1 MSTKKNSF
9 AVALVFIG
17 WFPIVILLPL
27 RCMAEVIEGYADIL
41 CLFRFAS
48 KKVWGAV
55 TFLENIAALVRNY
68 GPLDLA
74 NVDINTPDAKVH
86 IRLLLR

>member
-9 AVALVFIG
+9 AVALIRIG
-17 WFPIVILLPL
+17 WFPLVVLFPL
-27 RCMAEVIEGYADIL
+27 RCMAEVIEGYADVL

-48 KKVWGAV
+48 KKVWGAAV
-55 TFLENIAALVRNY
+55 LLENIAALVRNY

-74 NVDINTPDAKVH
+74 DIDIKSPDANLH
-86 IRLLLR
+86 IRFLLR

>member
-9 AVALVFIG
+9 AVAVVQIG
-17 WFPIVILLPL
+17 WFPFVVLFPL

-41 CLFRFAS
+41 CLFRFVS

-55 TFLENIAALVRNY
+55 VFLENIAALIREY
-68 GPLDLA
+68 GPFDLVNVDVKSPEA
-74 NVDINTPDAKVH
+74 NVRV
-86 IRLLLR
+86 RLLLR